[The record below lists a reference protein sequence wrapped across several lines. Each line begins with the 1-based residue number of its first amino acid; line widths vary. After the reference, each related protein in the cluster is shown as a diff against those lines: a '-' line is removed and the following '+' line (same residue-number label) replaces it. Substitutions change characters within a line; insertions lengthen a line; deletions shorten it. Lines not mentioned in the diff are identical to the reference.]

1 MSTDLRASFQER
13 HHKCLHKAIDVVSP
27 LAKRACP
34 KRVQEEP
41 KREVPLMP
49 VPPPDITGPS
59 SAPVAEK
66 EADPAPGGASDGAVV
81 VEEVLD
87 QKNTSAFAPPPS

>member
-1 MSTDLRASFQER
+1 MFP
-13 HHKCLHKAIDVVSP
+13 H

-34 KRVQEEP
+34 ERVQEEP
-41 KREVPLMP
+41 EREVPLMP

-59 SAPVAEK
+59 SAPIAE
-66 EADPAPGGASDGAVV
+66 EADPAPSGASDGATV